1 MLQPTHSC
9 RQITTLNAC
18 RNMWRR
24 LESKFL
30 SRYVLTSNERE
41 PL

>member
-1 MLQPTHSC
+1 M
-9 RQITTLNAC
+9 LNAC

-30 SRYVLTSNERE
+30 TRYVLTSNERE
-41 PL
+41 VL